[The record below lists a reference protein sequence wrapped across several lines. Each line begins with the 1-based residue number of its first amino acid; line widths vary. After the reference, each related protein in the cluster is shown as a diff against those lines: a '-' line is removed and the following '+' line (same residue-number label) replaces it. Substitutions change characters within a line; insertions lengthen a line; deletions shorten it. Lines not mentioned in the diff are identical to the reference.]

1 MSPARDDLALLLPFH
16 VNNTLDADE
25 RAAVEAW
32 LAEDA
37 EAADEAETLAA
48 IRRDLQAEHVTSPG
62 EFGLAR
68 LMRDIGREGAAPASP
83 AAAPKAANLVQRP
96 WLWQAVAAV
105 AVAGFIGQALLTGGG
120 HESDL
125 RYGLAGAEADVAAAS
140 LTVAFVPEATEAR
153 IRDLLV
159 GLGLEIVSGPSSLG
173 LYGLS
178 AGNPAEAAAALR
190 AAADIVESVEN
201 VAD

>member
-1 MSPARDDLALLLPFH
+1 MTTTRDDLALLLPFH
-16 VNNTLDADE
+16 VNTTLDADE

-32 LAEDA
+32 LAEDP

-68 LMRDIGREGAAPASP
+68 LMRDIGREGAAPATP

-105 AVAGFIGQALLTGGG
+105 AVAGFIGQALLTGGER
-120 HESDL
+120 ESDL
-125 RYGLAGAEADVAAAS
+125 RYGLAGAEADMAAAS
-140 LTVAFVPEATEAR
+140 LTVAFVPEATEAQ

-159 GLGLEIVSGPSSLG
+159 GLGVEIVSGPSSLG

-178 AGNPAEAAAALR
+178 AVDPAEAAAALR